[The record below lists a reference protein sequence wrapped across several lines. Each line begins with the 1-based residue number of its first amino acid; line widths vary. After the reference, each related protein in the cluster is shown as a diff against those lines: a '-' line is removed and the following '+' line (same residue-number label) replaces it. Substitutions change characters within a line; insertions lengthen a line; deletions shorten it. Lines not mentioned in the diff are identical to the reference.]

1 MPATSRVQV
10 IIDAKDNASRVLK
23 GFQGSL
29 NALGRSASNV
39 GADFRNLGKIAL
51 VAGVGLAALAVKA
64 GMSAARIE
72 ELGFA
77 LHAIAKANNISTE
90 AANESVKSLRGMN
103 IAHAKAIQ
111 ITSLF
116 IQSQLELTDATKL
129 ANAAKDLAVIA
140 GLDSSEATETL
151 TRAIVMQRPMLLKQ
165 FGIVKGLDQI
175 YKDYTETTGRAA
187 GELTEL
193 EKRQAFLNAILGAGE
208 KVMGTY
214 DAAMGSVSKRYRSL
228 TGRIIPDFVAQI
240 GKAFD
245 PALKV
250 VIDDITGSIK
260 EMSKWMEENEST
272 ISSWGKTFE
281 NAATKVLKSIK
292 FIIKHKEIIV
302 GVLVVIGVAVG
313 ALVVSFIAAHGAVML
328 IISGIILSVAAVLN
342 VINNFKDGIQA
353 WADAFSNA
361 FSAIKG
367 YFEDFGGRL
376 NESVE
381 LWKRILSSFI
391 GWYQKEYI
399 EPAKEGMKVLEESFS
414 MTSDQWA
421 DALGQTLA
429 DMDKWIVEML
439 VRFDIWQMNTDYY
452 FQQVEQD
459 MIVSF
464 GNWLIKQREWLDLF
478 NSSWSVGMNFWAE
491 TTKRTIKQWAHETYI
506 TLLHWSERVWLEAYL
521 PLQQKI
527 RSFVEEKMNQWRVGI
542 PMIWK
547 EIADRWIF
555 QLDRIGNS
563 FRTLGGKIDEARSKV
578 SAWWSRVQEARQA
591 GGEFQT
597 GGIVSGPIGTPVLAK
612 VHAGERIIPAG
623 VSPAPTGGGAGG
635 ITFEVN
641 IGMYVGTETE
651 KRNIARELYG
661 ALVQVAQ
668 AQNKSVSELMGE
680 V

>member
-1 MPATSRVQV
+1 MPATSKVQV

-23 GFQGSL
+23 GFQGQL
-29 NALGRSASNV
+29 GALGKSVSNV

-51 VAGVGLAALAVKA
+51 IAGAGLAALAVKA

-77 LHAIAKANNISTE
+77 LHAIAKANDISTE

-175 YKDYTETTGRAA
+175 YKDYSETTGAVA
-187 GELTEL
+187 SELTEL

-214 DAAMGSVSKRYRSL
+214 DAAMGSVSKRFRSL

-250 VIDDITGSIK
+250 VIDDITSSIK
-260 EMSKWMEENEST
+260 EMSKWMGENEST
-272 ISSWGKTFE
+272 INSWGKTFE

-292 FIIKHKEIIV
+292 FIIRHKEIIV
-302 GVLVVIGVAVG
+302 GVLVAIGVAVG

-328 IISGIILSVAAVLN
+328 IITGIILSVAAVLN
-342 VINNFKDGIQA
+342 VINNFKDGVQV

-367 YFEDFGGRL
+367 YFEDFGVRL
-376 NESVE
+376 NESVG
-381 LWKRILSSFI
+381 LWKGILSSFI

-399 EPAKEGMKVLEESFS
+399 EPANEGMRILRESFA
-414 MTSDQWA
+414 MTSEQWA

-429 DMDKWIVEML
+429 DMDNWIVGMI
-439 VRFDIWQMNTDYY
+439 VRFQTWKTNTSATMQETEEDIIISM
-452 FQQVEQD
+452 
-459 MIVSF
+459 
-464 GNWLIKQREWLDLF
+464 GNWMIKTIEFFELF
-478 NSSWSVGMNFWAE
+478 KSSWTVGMEHWSS
-491 TTKRTIKQWAHETYI
+491 TTRRTIKSWAHETYI
-506 TLLHWSERVWLEAYL
+506 TLLTWSENVWLNAYL
-521 PLQQKI
+521 PLQANI
-527 RSFVEEKMNQWRVGI
+527 ESFVKVKMEQWRKAI
-542 PMIWK
+542 PMIWN

-555 QLDRIGNS
+555 SLDRIGNA
-563 FRTLGGKIDEARSKV
+563 FRNLKGRIDEARGGISD
-578 SAWWSRVQEARQA
+578 WWTKVQEARA
-591 GGEFQT
+591 EGADFQT
-597 GGIVSGPIGTPVLAK
+597 GGIVSGPIGAPVLAR

-623 VSPAPTGGGAGG
+623 VSPTPVGGGAGSMV
-635 ITFEVN
+635 FEVN

-661 ALVQVAQ
+661 ALMQVAQ

-680 V
+680 I